1 MNETIK
7 GTCGPMTQDPIE
19 KSDFEVERFAAEMV
33 ESTATLA
40 NVLGSEAATFPNHLL
55 RLLAKGRPVSPNE
68 VADAANIS
76 RDKMKSILKMAPFE
90 FDEHGN
96 IVGGGLT
103 LNETPHRIYVEGVD
117 TPMYTWCAVDAIMFG
132 PMLNK
137 TVRIESTDPQTGEK
151 ISLIE
156 TAEKVEQVEPSSA
169 VVSWRPF
176 PKEGWEDIR
185 GSACQYK
192 NLFASRETAS
202 EWLSKHR
209 PDAIILSPEEV
220 HQIGRIVATTG
231 LFKDSA
237 Q

>member
-1 MNETIK
+1 MNEAIRD
-7 GTCGPMTQDPIE
+7 TCGPKTQDPIE
-19 KSDFEVERFAAEMV
+19 KSDLEVERLAAEMV
-33 ESTATLA
+33 ESTAKLA
-40 NVLGSEAATFPNHLL
+40 NVLGPFSHLV
-55 RLLAKGRPVSPNE
+55 RLLATGRPVSPNE

-76 RDKMKSILKMAPFE
+76 RDKMKSMLAMAPFE
-90 FDEHGN
+90 FDQQGN
-96 IVGGGLT
+96 IVGAGLT
-103 LNETPHRIYVEGVD
+103 LNKTPHRIYVEGVD

-151 ISLIE
+151 ILLIE
-156 TAEKVEQVEPSSA
+156 TPKKVEQVEPSGA

-176 PKEGWEDIR
+176 RNIEHREDIR

-192 NLFASRETAS
+192 NLFVSRETAS

-220 HQIGRIVATTG
+220 HQISRIVVGAD
-231 LFKDSA
+231 LFKNSA